1 MSPEDAVRM
10 RATLLDTRARLVAE
24 GPSVVRVESDEPVA
38 SAADED
44 EAPYKEMGQAIAS
57 SRNRERA
64 ERLAHIDD
72 ALRRLV
78 DDPESFGVCEECDDD
93 IPPRRLEIM
102 PWARMCAPCQ
112 GAVDPTGRRS
122 TRRKV
127 TDYS

>member
-1 MSPEDAVRM
+1 MTPDEAARM
-10 RATLLDTRARLVAE
+10 RATLLENRARLLAE
-24 GPSVVRVESDEPVA
+24 GAVVVRVESDEPVA

-64 ERLAHIDD
+64 ERLARIDD
-72 ALRRLV
+72 ALARLA
-78 DDPESFGVCEECDDD
+78 DDPEAFGVCEGCGDD

-112 GAVDPTGRRS
+112 SAAEPAGGRS
-122 TRRKV
+122 TRRRV